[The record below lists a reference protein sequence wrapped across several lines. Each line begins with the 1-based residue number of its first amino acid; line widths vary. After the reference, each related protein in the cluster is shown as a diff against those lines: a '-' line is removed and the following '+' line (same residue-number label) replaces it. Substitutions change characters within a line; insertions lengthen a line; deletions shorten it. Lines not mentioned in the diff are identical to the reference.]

1 MLFPKLISNFA
12 TEILQF
18 NEIIII
24 MRRALLLTLL
34 ALLGLSQMAAQDD
47 YTPFVREGVQ
57 WVCYFENYKDFDVM
71 GFQPGR
77 TFFTLEIKGDTVI
90 DGKAYKA
97 MHKYSG
103 NAIDPDNDTVLVYLR
118 EENRIVY
125 AIIPEGMASD
135 SFLVGYGDIWDYNIY
150 EEAKSGKEIILYE
163 FNETESYYKYI
174 FGRKQD
180 ELSYLGVD
188 KVDVGGQQVN
198 RHTFNYRVRSFYFIE
213 GIGYDGFISG
223 YPLSY
228 LYTLGDYFYYL
239 SHVVENGKTIYKS
252 VNYRQPG
259 PYDGRMPMAREG
271 MQWVFERV
279 TLDHGEA
286 TSQYYTYELRGMD
299 PRGFP
304 SSENY
309 DPTFRKSILCRY
321 YEGTKPNGSDGEIVV
336 SLREMISSFEEPW
349 FIDNTV
355 MDKVAAEGRNLIRR
369 VYLNDDHHVETPYM
383 YCHTSPESG
392 LQRYIGLQLPPKILT
407 TDNFT
412 LVEPVEI
419 DGYSCNRYAYV
430 DESGQVQCY
439 IIEGIGID
447 SRDMGD
453 LLAPLTRKPDPD
465 ADYQE
470 FCGLSHVI
478 MDGKIIYKGMRYN
491 AEAVEGNPYDVDG
504 DGQVNIAD
512 VTALIDMLLSPQML
526 MMQQADVDGNG
537 ELNIADVTF
546 LIDHILSH

>member
-1 MLFPKLISNFA
+1 MKKILF
-12 TEILQF
+12 ILT
-18 NEIIII
+18 I
-24 MRRALLLTLL
+24 
-34 ALLGLSQMAAQDD
+34 ALLGTGRMAAQDD

-57 WVCYFENYKDFDVM
+57 WVCYFDNYKDFDVM

-97 MHKYSG
+97 MHKYCG
-103 NAIDPDNDTVLVYLR
+103 DAIDPLNDTILVYLR

-135 SFLVGYGDIWDYNIY
+135 SFMVGYGEMWDYNIY
-150 EEAKSGKEIILYE
+150 GDAKAGKEIILYE
-163 FNETESYYKYI
+163 FNETESYYNYI
-174 FGRKQD
+174 FGRKQE

-198 RHTFNYRVRSFYFIE
+198 RHTFNYREKAFYFIE

-228 LYTLGDYFYYL
+228 LYALEGDNYYYL
-239 SHVVENGKTIYKS
+239 SHVVENGKTIYRS

-259 PYDGRMPMAREG
+259 PLDGRMPMAREG

-279 TLDHGEA
+279 TIDHGEA
-286 TSQYYTYELRGMD
+286 TSQYYTYELRGLD
-299 PRGFP
+299 PRGIA

-309 DPTFRKSILCRY
+309 DFNFRRALLCHFY
-321 YEGTKPNGSDGEIVV
+321 SGMKPDGSDGEIVA
-336 SLREMISSFEEPW
+336 SLKEMITPASDNR

-355 MDKVAAEGRNLIRR
+355 MDKMAGEGRNLIRR
-369 VYLNDDHHVETPYM
+369 VFLDDDHHMETPYM
-383 YCHTSPESG
+383 FNHKKPETQ
-392 LQRYIGLQLPPKILT
+392 LQRYIGLQLSPKILT
-407 TDNFT
+407 SDNFQ
-412 LVEPVEI
+412 LVDPIEI
-419 DGYSCNRYAYV
+419 EGYSCNRYAYV
-430 DESGQVQCY
+430 DESGEVQCY

-453 LLAPLTRKPDPD
+453 LLAPFTRKPDPE
-465 ADYQE
+465 AEYQE
-470 FCGLSHVI
+470 YCGLSHVI

-491 AEAVEGNPYDVDG
+491 AAAVEGNPYDVDG
-504 DGQVNIAD
+504 DGQVTISD
-512 VTALIDMLLSPQML
+512 VTALIDLLLGGNGLLQFPQH
-526 MMQQADVDGNG
+526 ADVDNSGQV
-537 ELNIADVTF
+537 NIGDVTT
-546 LIDHILSH
+546 LIDYLLNE

>member
-1 MLFPKLISNFA
+1 MKK
-12 TEILQF
+12 ILM
-18 NEIIII
+18 I
-24 MRRALLLTLL
+24 MTMAF
-34 ALLGLSQMAAQDD
+34 LGLSQVVAQDG

-57 WVCYFENYKDFDVM
+57 WVCYFENYRDFDVF

-77 TFFTLEIKGDTVI
+77 TFFTLELKGDSVI
-90 DGKAYKA
+90 DGKEYKA

-103 NAIDPDNDTVLVYLR
+103 IGTNPDDDTVLAYLR
-118 EENRIVY
+118 EENRVVY
-125 AIIPEGMASD
+125 AIIPEGMASE
-135 SFLVGYGDIWDYNIY
+135 SFMVGYGDLWDHNIY
-150 EEAKSGKEIILYE
+150 DDAKAGKEIILYE
-163 FNETESYYKYI
+163 FNETESYYNYV
-174 FGRKQD
+174 FGRHQD

-188 KVDVGGQQVN
+188 KVEVGGQQVN
-198 RHTFNYRVRSFYFIE
+198 RHTFNYMEKDFYFIE

-228 LYTLGDYFYYL
+228 LYALKGDNFYYL

-259 PYDGRMPMAREG
+259 LPDGRMPMAFEG

-279 TLDHGEA
+279 TIDHGEA

-299 PRGFP
+299 PRGIP

-309 DPTFRKSILCRY
+309 DPSFKYSILCRY
-321 YEGTKPNGSDGEIVV
+321 HEGVKPNGDGEIVC
-336 SLREMISSFEEPW
+336 SLKQDIFEEIA
-349 FIDNTV
+349 IDNTV
-355 MDKVAAEGRNLIRR
+355 MDKVAGEGRNLMRR
-369 VYLNDDHHVETPYM
+369 SFITDNQEQLYYFNHKNPEWELN
-383 YCHTSPESG
+383 G
-392 LQRYIGLQLPPKILT
+392 YILRQLSPKILT
-407 TDNFT
+407 SDNFT

-430 DESGQVQCY
+430 DESGEVQCY
-439 IIEGIGID
+439 LIEGIGID

-453 LLAPLTRKPDPD
+453 LLAPFTRKPDPD

-470 FCGLSHVI
+470 YCGLSHVI
-478 MDGKIIYKGMRYN
+478 KDGKIIYKGMRYN

-512 VTALIDMLLSPQML
+512 VTVLVDMLMSPQML
-526 MMQQADVDGNG
+526 LMQHADVDGSG

-546 LIDHILSH
+546 LIDYILGR

>member
-1 MLFPKLISNFA
+1 MKKIWLILTVA
-12 TEILQF
+12 
-18 NEIIII
+18 IIGFGQI
-24 MRRALLLTLL
+24 M
-34 ALLGLSQMAAQDD
+34 AQDG

-57 WVCYFENYKDFDVM
+57 WVCYFENIKDFDVM

-77 TFFTLEIKGDTVI
+77 KFFTLELKGDTVI
-90 DGKAYKA
+90 NGKEYKA

-103 NAIDPDNDTVLVYLR
+103 NAIDPENDTVLVYLR

-135 SFLVGYGDIWDYNIY
+135 SFMVGYGNLWDHIY
-150 EEAKSGKEIILYE
+150 ADAKAGKEIILYE

-174 FGRKQD
+174 FGDKQD

-188 KVDVGGQQVN
+188 KVEVGGQQVN
-198 RHTFNYRVRSFYFIE
+198 RHTFNYRERVFYFIE

-228 LYTLGDYFYYL
+228 LYALEGDNFYYL
-239 SHVVENGKTIYKS
+239 SHVVENGKIIYRS

-259 PYDGRMPMAREG
+259 PLDGRMPMAREG

-279 TLDHGEA
+279 SIDHGVP
-286 TSQYYTYELRGMD
+286 TSQYYTYDLRGLD
-299 PRGFP
+299 PRGIP

-309 DPTFRKSILCRY
+309 DPSFRRSILCRY
-321 YEGTKPNGSDGEIVV
+321 HEGVKPDGSDGEIVA
-336 SLREMISSFEEPW
+336 SLKEMLSEEPF

-355 MDKVAAEGRNLIRR
+355 MDKVAAEGRNLMRR
-369 VYLNDDHHVETPYM
+369 SFVIDNQELLYYFNHKN
-383 YCHTSPESG
+383 PESE
-392 LQRYIGLQLPPKILT
+392 LPIYIRLQLSPKILT
-407 TDNFT
+407 ADNFT

-430 DESGQVQCY
+430 DESGEVQCY

-453 LLAPLTRKPDPD
+453 LLAPFTRKPDPN

-470 FCGLSHVI
+470 YCGLSHVI

-491 AEAVEGNPYDVDG
+491 AAIVEGNPYDVDG

-512 VTALIDMLLSPQML
+512 VTTLIDMLLQPKMI
-526 MMQQADVDGNG
+526 MQNQHDIDGSG
-537 ELNIADVTF
+537 QLNIADVTT
-546 LIDHILSH
+546 LIDHILNH

>member
-1 MLFPKLISNFA
+1 MK
-12 TEILQF
+12 
-18 NEIIII
+18 
-24 MRRALLLTLL
+24 RAFYLTLL
-34 ALLGLSQMAAQDD
+34 AIIGFGQMVAQDD

-57 WVCYFENYKDFDVM
+57 WVCYFDWDSDYM
-71 GFQPGR
+71 GFQPGQ

-90 DGKAYKA
+90 DGKEYKM

-103 NAIDPDNDTVLVYLR
+103 IGVNPDDDTVLACLR
-118 EENRIVY
+118 EENRVVY

-135 SFLVGYGDIWDYNIY
+135 SFLVGYGDVWDYNIY
-150 EEAKSGKEIILYE
+150 EDAKSGKEIILYE
-163 FNETESYYKYI
+163 FNETESYYMYI
-174 FGRKQD
+174 YARD
-180 ELSYLGVD
+180 SDNLSYLGVD
-188 KVDVGGQQVN
+188 KVNVGGQQVN
-198 RHTFNYRVRSFYFIE
+198 RHTFNRYGWDFYFIE
-213 GIGYDGFISG
+213 GIGYDGFYPG

-228 LYTLGDYFYYL
+228 GDEMFPYYL
-239 SHVVENGKTIYKS
+239 SHVIQDGKIIYKGA
-252 VNYRQPG
+252 NYMDVAPK
-259 PYDGRMPMAREG
+259 DGRMPMEREG

-279 TLDHGEA
+279 TIDHGVTKSE
-286 TSQYYTYELRGMD
+286 YYTYEIGGKDARGD
-299 PRGFP
+299 I

-309 DPTFRKSILCRY
+309 EKIYAGARYCRY
-321 YEGTKPNGSDGEIVV
+321 YEGVKPNGDGEIVC
-336 SLREMISSFEEPW
+336 SLKWGNSDERA
-349 FIDNTV
+349 IDNTV
-355 MDKVAAEGRNLIRR
+355 MDKVAGEGRNLMRR
-369 VYLNDDHHVETPYM
+369 MFVMADNMELLYYFDHKN
-383 YCHTSPESG
+383 PESV
-392 LQRYIGLQLPPKILT
+392 LRQYINWQVAPKILT
-407 TDNFT
+407 AENFT

-453 LLAPLTRKPDPD
+453 LLAPLTRKPDPE
-465 ADYQE
+465 AEYQE
-470 FCGLSHVI
+470 YCGLSHVI

-537 ELNIADVTF
+537 ELNIADVTT

>member
-1 MLFPKLISNFA
+1 MKKI
-12 TEILQF
+12 ILMMAF
-18 NEIIII
+18 
-24 MRRALLLTLL
+24 
-34 ALLGLSQMAAQDD
+34 ALLGIGQNMAQEAD

-77 TFFTLEIKGDTVI
+77 TFFTLELKGDTVI

-103 NAIDPDNDTVLVYLR
+103 NAIDPENDTVLVYLR

-135 SFLVGYGDIWDYNIY
+135 SFMVGYGNLWDHIY
-150 EEAKSGKEIILYE
+150 ADAKAGKEIILYE

-174 FGRKQD
+174 FGDKQD

-188 KVDVGGQQVN
+188 KVEVGGQQVN
-198 RHTFNYRVRSFYFIE
+198 RHTFNYRERVFYFIE
-213 GIGYDGFISG
+213 GIGYDGHISG

-228 LYTLGDYFYYL
+228 LFALEGDNYFYL

-259 PYDGRMPMAREG
+259 PPDGRMPMAREG

-279 TLDHGEA
+279 TIDHGEA
-286 TSQYYTYELRGMD
+286 TSQYYTYELRGLD
-299 PRGFP
+299 PRGIP

-309 DPTFRKSILCRY
+309 DPSFRRSILCRY
-321 YEGTKPNGSDGEIVV
+321 HEGVKPDGSDGEIVA
-336 SLREMISSFEEPW
+336 SLKEMLSEEPC

-355 MDKVAAEGRNLIRR
+355 MEKVAAEGRNLIRR
-369 VYLNDDHHVETPYM
+369 SFVIDNQELLYYFNHNN
-383 YCHTSPESG
+383 PESE
-392 LQRYIGLQLPPKILT
+392 LPIYIRLQLSPKILT
-407 TDNFT
+407 ADNFT

-430 DESGQVQCY
+430 DEDGEVQCY

-453 LLAPLTRKPDPD
+453 LLAPFTRKPDPE

-470 FCGLSHVI
+470 YCGLSHVI

-491 AEAVEGNPYDVDG
+491 AAIVEGNPYDVDG

-512 VTALIDMLLSPQML
+512 VTTLIDMLLQPKMI
-526 MMQQADVDGNG
+526 MQNQHDIDGSG
-537 ELNIADVTF
+537 QLNIADVTA
-546 LIDHILSH
+546 LIDHILNH